1 MWDLL
6 VVFGRLIV
14 GLAISAFSVW
24 KQLTG
29 IQNDFWAA
37 ALGVS
42 PFVATVFVFA
52 LNKLLKLLKS
62 H

>member
-1 MWDLL
+1 MADLITAI
-6 VVFGRLIV
+6 VKLIET
-14 GLAISAFSVW
+14 IIYSAFSFW

-29 IQNDFWAA
+29 IQNNFWAA

-42 PFVATVFVFA
+42 PLLATVFIFF
-52 LNKLLKLLKS
+52 LKKIVGVIK

>member
-1 MWDLL
+1 MADLITAIL
-6 VVFGRLIV
+6 KLI
-14 GLAISAFSVW
+14 GAIIYSAFSFW

-42 PFVATVFVFA
+42 PLLATVFVFF
-52 LNKLLKLLKS
+52 LKIFVGVIK